1 MAKPYSTRH
10 LEIRT
15 DAWQRFERAID
26 VVRMVANRPAG
37 LPEIEIQI
45 TPEMIQA
52 GVYAARDHC
61 LGTSLADLA
70 AKIYIAM
77 AIESHRT
84 RPSASEDHNTT
95 IAELDMIEARTH
107 RAARALR

>member
-1 MAKPYSTRH
+1 MAKPDSTKH
-10 LEIRT
+10 LEIRP
-15 DAWQRFERAID
+15 DAWQRFERAVD

-52 GVYAARDHC
+52 GVYAAREHC

-70 AKIYIAM
+70 AKIYVAM
-77 AIESHRT
+77 AIESRKNQINQT
-84 RPSASEDHNTT
+84 NRQTAAKARSEH
-95 IAELDMIEARTH
+95 ILSPF
-107 RAARALR
+107 